1 VVGFIWFVGVE
12 VAAVVVGVVVVVEV
26 VVGATVGVAGVVVV
40 VDVVVGAT
48 IGVAGGV
55 VVVEVVGGVTVV
67 VARVVVV
74 VDVVVGATVGVA
86 GVVVVVDVV
95 VGATV
100 GVAGVV
106 VVVEVVGGVTVVI
119 ARVVVV
125 TRVVVGTEST
135 SVMSAGMLV
144 IPCRL
149 ASIKAVPVVKPLAKP
164 VGEMFTPVLLLCRS
178 TLEVTS
184 SVEPSEYMAMAVNC
198 LSEPMVK
205 SADNGSTSME
215 TKIAAADVG
224 VDVILGRVEV
234 GTNAVLVTLFPVRV

>member
-1 VVGFIWFVGVE
+1 MVGFIWFVGVE
-12 VAAVVVGVVVVVEV
+12 VAAVVVGVVVVVDVVGGATVVAARVAVVVEV
-26 VVGATVGVAGVVVV
+26 VVGATVGVAG
-40 VDVVVGAT
+40 GA
-48 IGVAGGV
+48 

-74 VDVVVGATVGVA
+74 EEVVVGVIVGV
-86 GVVVVVDVV
+86 
-95 VGATV
+95 
-100 GVAGVV
+100 
-106 VVVEVVGGVTVVI
+106 

-149 ASIKAVPVVKPLAKP
+149 ASIKAVPVIKPLAKP
-164 VGEMFTPVLLLCRS
+164 VGEMFTPVLLLCQA

-205 SADNGSTSME
+205 SAHNGSTSME